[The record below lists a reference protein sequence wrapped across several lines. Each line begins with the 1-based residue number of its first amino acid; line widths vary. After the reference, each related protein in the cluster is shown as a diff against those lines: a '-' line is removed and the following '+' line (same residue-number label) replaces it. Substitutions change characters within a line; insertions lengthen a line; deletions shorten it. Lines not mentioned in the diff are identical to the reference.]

1 MMTDA
6 VIPTHRRDVVLWAAL
21 ALAAGIAV
29 GSLPLGVAAAMLTG
43 CAIMLVVLI
52 EPVLALILMLLIAPL
67 KTLLATEAPASA
79 AFDPGMAG
87 LALVIVAW
95 LMWRVWVRHDL
106 ALPRTRVMVP
116 VLVIIAGFSPS
127 LVNAVSPEAWVG
139 EMLKWGAIALL
150 ILIVLDLGH
159 GGRWAWIAFG
169 VVLSAAVQAIIG
181 LYEFLGGAGAAHL
194 WIADYR
200 FFRAFG
206 TFGQPNPFSAFMG
219 LTLPLALG
227 LTLGYARDGV
237 QRARAAQPGTDWHR
251 SLVAATFYAA
261 CSLLLFAALIASWGR
276 GAWLGFGAAAAVM
289 AFFAPV
295 QRWQSFALLAV
306 GIVIVL
312 LVWLGGLVPASIE
325 GRIANA
331 LTEFTGF
338 RDVRGV
344 YVNDDNYA
352 IIERLAHWQAA
363 LNMADAHPVVGV
375 GAGNYD
381 AAYATYS
388 LPSWPRA
395 LGHAHNEYLNILAE
409 TGLVGLIPYVTG
421 WSLLVYW
428 TLRARRQ
435 TDAAIRGLV
444 IGLLGTWTH
453 LTVHSFVDKLYVN
466 NLFLHIGVM
475 LGLLAIAH
483 RHHLSLGIYDEHSH
497 N

>member
-1 MMTDA
+1 MIVNA
-6 VIPTHRRDVVLWAAL
+6 VVPAHRRDVVLWAAL
-21 ALAAGIAV
+21 AVAAGIVA
-29 GSLPLGVAAAMLTG
+29 GLLPLVVAATMLAG
-43 CAIMLVVLI
+43 CAIMLLTLV
-52 EPVLALILMLLIAPL
+52 EPVLALVLMLLIAPL
-67 KTLLATEAPASA
+67 KTLLATETLASSA
-79 AFDPGMAG
+79 SDPGLVG
-87 LALVIVAW
+87 LALVMAVW
-95 LMWRVWVRHDL
+95 LVWRVRVRHDL
-106 ALPRTRVMVP
+106 ALPRSRVLIP
-116 VLVIIAGFSPS
+116 LLVIIAGFSPS
-127 LVNAVSPEAWVG
+127 LVNALSPGAWIG

-150 ILIVLDLGH
+150 IVIVPDLGH
-159 GGRWAWIAFG
+159 GERWAWIAFG
-169 VVLSAAVQAIIG
+169 VVLSAVVQAIIG

-227 LTLGYARDGV
+227 LMLGYALDGV
-237 QRARAAQPGTDWHR
+237 RRVRAAQPVTEWRGPF
-251 SLVAATFYAA
+251 LAATFYGV
-261 CSLLLFAALIASWGR
+261 CSLLLFGGLIASWGR
-276 GAWLGFGAAAAVM
+276 GAWLGFGAAAGVM
-289 AFFAPV
+289 MFFAPNR
-295 QRWQSFALLAV
+295 RWQSCALLAV
-306 GIVIVL
+306 GMTIVL
-312 LVWLGGLVPASIE
+312 LIWVGGVVPASIE
-325 GRIANA
+325 GRITSA

-363 LNMADAHPVVGV
+363 LNMANAHPVFGV
-375 GAGNYD
+375 GAGNYE
-381 AAYATYS
+381 AAYAAYS

-409 TGLVGLIPYVTG
+409 AGLVGLIPYVAG
-421 WSLLVYW
+421 WFLLVYW
-428 TLRARRQ
+428 TVRARRQ
-435 TDAAIRGLV
+435 ADVVMRGLV